1 MACGQLVC
9 LLSGS
14 FLPGASWG
22 VCFIGP
28 RCLSPVGLR
37 PGTLLIAGLPSG
49 PPSISC
55 HGTVCS
61 FHMGRCTRAFLS
73 QARMESNPTKPGI
86 VQGLG
91 IIGMCTGKALPSQIL
106 SSKPKSINGAGV
118 GGR

>member
-9 LLSGS
+9 LAVGELPAWSILGS
-14 FLPGASWG
+14 LLH
-22 VCFIGP
+22 GP
-28 RCLSPVGLR
+28 RCPSPVGLR
-37 PGTLLIAGLPSG
+37 PGTFRIAGLPSG
-49 PPSISC
+49 PLSISC
-55 HGTVCS
+55 HGRVCS

-73 QARMESNPTKPGI
+73 QARMESNQPSR

-106 SSKPKSINGAGV
+106 SSKPKSINGAGGV